1 MHKPPRHPIPVPQ
14 CIRRL
19 LFAKEPGFSAR
30 FFLASACLW
39 RRSVSVWR
47 RSGECWRRSVSF
59 PEQVRDVLA
68 QVSVVSGAGQISG
81 EGLAP
86 PEGVRGRFAVLVSC
100 VKPDLHRL
108 FWGLAPGSRLTGTGE
123 PTVLR
128 QPALGPANRKKNF
141 FFFRIVRNIT
151 KNHLKQHNLQA
162 GACSFTNGE
171 LGL

>member
-1 MHKPPRHPIPVPQ
+1 M
-14 CIRRL
+14 
-19 LFAKEPGFSAR
+19 
-30 FFLASACLW
+30 
-39 RRSVSVWR
+39 
-47 RSGECWRRSVSF
+47 
-59 PEQVRDVLA
+59 LA

-141 FFFRIVRNIT
+141 FFFPNRKKHQQKSPETTQFAGGGLLIHEWGTRFVAVIVAAIGWA
-151 KNHLKQHNLQA
+151 KS
-162 GACSFTNGE
+162 ACIIIKTFKTFCV
-171 LGL
+171 